1 MLTPYM
7 PQLKLVA
14 QHHPSRTR
22 EFAFDAATAVAT
34 AHCEHAVHPLPL
46 QAGLSLAQ
54 RKVAAKAHAGLCG
67 VSLAAV
73 IVGLQFSDISE
84 TATRRSVPVSYA
96 VFRNQA
102 CFDAS
107 RELNAFGTGVQIK
120 RKDCFAHAC
129 RALFPGNGLVEEW
142 AETAFSS

>member
-96 VFRNQA
+96 VFRNQVRDVDGVLFVIVRY
-102 CFDAS
+102 CLQPLLCLCLLLC
-107 RELNAFGTGVQIK
+107 RLTGVLQGYV
-120 RKDCFAHAC
+120 C
-129 RALFPGNGLVEEW
+129 G
-142 AETAFSS
+142 